1 MREACNR
8 TLYLGKLGQILFPA
22 LSSDGWGGAGAF
34 MLPGVGNASPSDK
47 CILQGDQFKGS
58 SVLVTFL
65 CWEGLSFITCVC
77 VCNKRLLAYET
88 TV

>member
-1 MREACNR
+1 
-8 TLYLGKLGQILFPA
+8 
-22 LSSDGWGGAGAF
+22 